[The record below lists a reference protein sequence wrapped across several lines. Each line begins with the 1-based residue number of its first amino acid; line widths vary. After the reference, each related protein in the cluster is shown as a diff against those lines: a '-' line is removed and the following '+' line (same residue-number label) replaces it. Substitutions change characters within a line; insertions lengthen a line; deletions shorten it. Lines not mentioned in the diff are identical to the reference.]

1 MEVLEAIKTRRS
13 IRKYSKRD
21 VPDEMLHKILEAAM
35 CGPSAVDQRPWHF
48 IVVKNR
54 DMLEKIPEVHP
65 YGAMVKD
72 APVAIIVCCDTS
84 LEKFPGFWV
93 QDCSIASQNILLAAH
108 SLGLGAV
115 WTGVYPL
122 EDRVEGIRRLFQI
135 PDHVIPFSVIPIG
148 YPAEDPGTRDLFD
161 PERIHIEKW

>member
-13 IRKYSKRD
+13 IRKYQERD
-21 VPDEMLHKILEAAM
+21 VPDELLQRILEAGM
-35 CGPSAVDQRPWHF
+35 CGPSAVDQRPLHF
-48 IVVKNR
+48 LVVR
-54 DMLEKIPEVHP
+54 DKEMLRKIPEVHL

-72 APVAIIVCCDTS
+72 APVAIIVCCDTR
-84 LEKFPGFWV
+84 LERFPGFWV
-93 QDCSIASQNILLAAH
+93 QDCSIASQNLLLAAH

-122 EDRVEGIRRLFQI
+122 EDRVEGIRKLFGI

-148 YPAEDPGTRDLFD
+148 YPAEDPGKRDLFD
-161 PERIHIEKW
+161 PDRIHHEKW